1 MSGRNFEEVDELPE
15 LKKWTSVLVCV
26 SRDVGVCV
34 GRDVTQRVGVWR
46 RGAAVS
52 VLRQQPVCESVYH
65 W

>member
-46 RGAAVS
+46 PCQSFVS
-52 VLRQQPVCESVYH
+52 SRCVKVSYH